1 MQPSYSVS
9 LINSYEQQQRKISS
23 PCNSTKTNAVELNR
37 DRIKNREMIRESQ
50 RIAMM
55 VLSRLDE
62 WGWSQLR
69 LAEEMQVSPQQVIK
83 IVRGKERLDVE
94 TRIKLQSILKV
105 DSML

>member
-1 MQPSYSVS
+1 M
-9 LINSYEQQQRKISS
+9 NSNKEKFLALVTAQ
-23 PCNSTKTNAVELNR
+23 KTNAVELNR